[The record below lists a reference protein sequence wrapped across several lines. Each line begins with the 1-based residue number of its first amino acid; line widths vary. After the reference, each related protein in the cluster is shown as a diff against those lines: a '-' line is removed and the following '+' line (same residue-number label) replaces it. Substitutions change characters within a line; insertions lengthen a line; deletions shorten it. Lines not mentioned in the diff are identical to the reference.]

1 MFGNT
6 QLIIAIAIFTLTYM
20 AIVSEKINRTAIAI
34 FGAVLMLI
42 FNIEAQET
50 AVHHVDFNTI
60 GLLVGMMIIV
70 SILKRTGIFEYMAIK
85 ASKYAKG
92 DPWRIIVIFSLLT
105 AVSSAFLDNVTTILL
120 VAPVTMV
127 IAKELKLNPIPFLVP
142 EVLLANIGGTATL
155 IGDPPN
161 IMIGSATGLGFMD
174 FLVNLGP
181 VVIIITI
188 VTLIILKFIYGKT
201 LITTEERKQ
210 KIFAMDE
217 HLAIKDK
224 VLLIK
229 SLGVLMITVLGFMF
243 HQAFGYESATIALFG
258 AATLLLISKLDPED
272 ILIEI
277 EWPTIFFF
285 ISLFILVGALE
296 DVGVIHYLAE
306 KMLNLTRGDIFLTAM
321 LILWGSAIASAF
333 LDNIPF
339 VATMI
344 PLITSLGQM
353 STMSITPL
361 WWALALGAC
370 LGGNGTLVGASANV
384 IASGMLEKQGFKLS
398 FVEYMKIGFP
408 LMLVSV
414 VISTAYI
421 IVRYL

>member
-6 QLIIAIAIFTLTYM
+6 QLIVAIAVFTLTYM
-20 AIVSEKINRTAIAI
+20 AIVSEKINRTSVAI
-34 FGAVLMLI
+34 FGAVMMLI
-42 FNIEAQET
+42 LGIEAQET

-70 SILKRTGIFEYMAIK
+70 NILKRTGIFEYMAIK
-85 ASKYAKG
+85 ASKFAGG
-92 DPWRIIVIFSLLT
+92 DPWRIIMIFSLLT

-120 VAPVTMV
+120 VAPVTVV
-127 IAKELKLNPIPFLVP
+127 IAKELKLSPIPFLIP

-181 VVIIITI
+181 VVIVITI
-188 VTLIILKFIYGKT
+188 VTLVILKFVYGKA
-201 LITTEERKQ
+201 LSTTEDRK
-210 KIFAMDE
+210 KSIFALNE

-224 VLLIK
+224 KLLIK
-229 SLGVLMITVLGFMF
+229 SLVVLAVTVLGFMF
-243 HQAFGYESATIALFG
+243 HQSFGYESATIALFG

-272 ILIEI
+272 ILLEI

-296 DVGVIHYLAE
+296 DVGVIHFLAE
-306 KMLNLTRGDIFLTAM
+306 KMLHLTRGDIFLTAM

-344 PLITSLGQM
+344 PLIASIGQM
-353 STMSITPL
+353 SSMSITPL

-398 FVEYMKIGFP
+398 FVEYMKVGFP
-408 LMLVSV
+408 VMLVSV
-414 VISTAYI
+414 AISTVYL

>member
-1 MFGNT
+1 MLSNT
-6 QLIIAIAIFTLTYM
+6 HVIIAIAIFTLTYM

-42 FNIEAQET
+42 FNIEAQEV

-92 DPWRIIVIFSLLT
+92 DPWRIIVIFSILT

-181 VVIIITI
+181 VVIIITFT
-188 VTLIILKFIYGKT
+188 TLIILKFIYGKT
-201 LITTEERKQ
+201 LITTEENKQ

-229 SLGVLMITVLGFMF
+229 SLIVLTITVLGFMF
-243 HQAFGYESATIALFG
+243 HQSFGYESATIALFG

-296 DVGVIHYLAE
+296 DVGAIHYLAE
-306 KMLNLTRGDIFLTAM
+306 QMLNLTQDDIFLTAM

-344 PLITSLGQM
+344 PLITSIGQM
-353 STMSITPL
+353 SAMSITPL

-398 FVEYMKIGFP
+398 FVEYMKVGFP